1 MFNIEDVHW
10 LDDHGHVRPP
20 LMLYLLLLFLA
31 RGWAIFVM
39 SLTIAS
45 DRAELVKLFYPEKVD
60 FLTALAAGSG
70 AVLVFCLTIAER
82 RRKPLWCRGVFSA
95 IRMLLAALLGLEAV
109 LLFTR
114 LSHAHFLFEWPMALD
129 GLLLFWS
136 ALYLHRSRHLK
147 AYVADWQPSV
157 ETVNK

>member
-1 MFNIEDVHW
+1 MFRIEDVHW

-45 DRAELVKLFYPEKVD
+45 DRSELVKLFYPDRSD
-60 FLTALAAGSG
+60 FLIALAAGSG
-70 AVLVFCLTIAER
+70 AVFAFFLVIAER
-82 RRKPLWCRGVFSA
+82 RRKPLWLRPLFGSL
-95 IRMLLAALLGLEAV
+95 RLLLAVLLTVEAV
-109 LLFTR
+109 LLVIR
-114 LSHAHFLFEWPMALD
+114 LSHLTFLFDWPMALD

-136 ALYLHRSRHLK
+136 AIYLYHSRHLK
-147 AYVADWQPSV
+147 AYVADWPLG
-157 ETVNK
+157 E